1 MDSEHS
7 PRTQELLARL
17 SAFQE
22 HEIDPREEAR
32 PRPR

>member
-7 PRTQELLARL
+7 PRTQELL

-22 HEIDPREEAR
+22 HEIDPSEEAR